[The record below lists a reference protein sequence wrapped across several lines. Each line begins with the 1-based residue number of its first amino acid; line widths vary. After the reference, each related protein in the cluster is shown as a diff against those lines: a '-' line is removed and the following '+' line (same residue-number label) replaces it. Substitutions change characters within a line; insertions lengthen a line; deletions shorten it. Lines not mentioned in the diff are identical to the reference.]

1 MKEDDYRGDLEE
13 KVMGLGQKLSLVSG
27 KPRQAT
33 VPR

>member
-1 MKEDDYRGDLEE
+1 MKEDDYRDLEE